1 MAAQK
6 AAATDK
12 DTRLSKH
19 RIVEVAVAFADEHG
33 LDGLSMRKLAKE
45 LGTGAMSL
53 YNHVAN
59 KDELLTAMIDVVFA
73 EMDAPASAATASD
86 PADWRAAMR
95 ASAISSK
102 QAYTKHPWAVAA
114 SMSYLPGPI
123 RLRHMEVVL
132 AAFSNSGLDR
142 DPAHHAYHA
151 YEIHISGF
159 MLSQLAFRYDED
171 ELKDAARSFAQ
182 QIDKQEFP
190 HLVDHVHEHLEDRGS
205 DFDFGLDLLL
215 DGFERLRATSS

>member
-1 MAAQK
+1 MTASASVPAEK
-6 AAATDK
+6 GA
-12 DTRLSKH
+12 RLSKQ
-19 RIVEVAVAFADEHG
+19 RIVQAAVAFADESG

-59 KDELLTAMIDVVFA
+59 KDELLVAMIDVVFDA
-73 EMDAPASAATASD
+73 MEPPAPVSAASAPAE
-86 PADWRAAMR
+86 WRAAMR

-102 QAYTKHPWAVAA
+102 EAYTKHPWAVAA
-114 SMSYLPGPI
+114 TMSNLPGPV
-123 RLRHMEVVL
+123 RLHHMERVL

-151 YEIHISGF
+151 YEVHISGF
-159 MLSQLAFRYDED
+159 MLSQLAFRYDEA
-171 ELKDAARSFAQ
+171 ELKEVARTFAEQ
-182 QIDKQEFP
+182 VDGDKFP
-190 HLVDHVHEHLEDRGS
+190 HLVAHVHEHLEDRGS

-215 DGFERLRATSS
+215 DGFERLRTT